1 LEKHKQLA
9 GMMAAPGRPAR
20 QMHDHQ
26 RGPDSTTGTDE
37 ALLDRASKAKLKDVS
52 PRHHGRE
59 SEHPAGRV
67 AAHASDSGESKGARR
82 KPGKKR

>member
-1 LEKHKQLA
+1 MGWPGARHPQ
-9 GMMAAPGRPAR
+9 MA
-20 QMHDHQ
+20 DHE
-26 RGPDSTTGTDE
+26 RDPDSTTDTDE

-67 AAHASDSGESKGARR
+67 AARGGEGKGARR

>member
-1 LEKHKQLA
+1 
-9 GMMAAPGRPAR
+9 MP
-20 QMHDHQ
+20 DHE
-26 RGPDSTTGTDE
+26 RDPDSTTDTDE

-52 PRHHGRE
+52 PRHQGRE

-67 AAHASDSGESKGARR
+67 AAREGHGGEGKGARR